1 MNFKPVNRYILV
13 DLFLQEN
20 KESVVL
26 LPDDYKQEESQY
38 ELVQVL
44 ETSDTCTLDVSRYD
58 QIIVIKNMIEE
69 IICDGHT
76 YNIVLENYVVGI
88 LNYEED

>member
-1 MNFKPVNRYILV
+1 M
-13 DLFLQEN
+13 
-20 KESVVL
+20 
-26 LPDDYKQEESQY
+26 
-38 ELVQVL
+38 
-44 ETSDTCTLDVSRYD
+44 CSRYD